1 MRIAVCRPQVPF
13 ARGGVEIF
21 TDDLVSELCTRGHD
35 ADLVTVPF
43 KWYPGER
50 VLTQAFL
57 WRLLDLEEADGR
69 PIELVI
75 ATKFPSYVVRHPNK
89 IVWLV
94 HQFRQAYDWD
104 GTELGQFGEDTLDR
118 ATRRA

>member
-1 MRIAVCRPQVPF
+1 MGQGRWGLPELDASDREGLGGAPAPMRSAVCRPQVPF

-21 TDDLVSELCTRGHD
+21 TDDLVAELRARGHD

-69 PIELVI
+69 PIDLVI
-75 ATKFPSYVVRHPNK
+75 GTKFPSYVVRHPRK
-89 IVWLV
+89 
-94 HQFRQAYDWD
+94 
-104 GTELGQFGEDTLDR
+104 G
-118 ATRRA
+118 